1 MLVVYSTVVFH
12 YSCDVGCFSYSTVV
26 FNHDCECW
34 SCFLMLC
41 FITIVMLG
49 VLNILLFRVV
59 SCIVLLCFTVDMM
72 LLTV

>member
-1 MLVVYSTVVFH
+1 MLVVFFTVVFYH
-12 YSCDVGCFSYSTVV
+12 NCDVGCFNYSTVV
-26 FNHDCECW
+26 FNYDCECW

-59 SCIVLLCFTVDMM
+59 SSIVLLCFPVDIM
-72 LLTV
+72 LIV